1 MVNSRLKKKYVFL
14 GDVNSINIE
23 IIIKSFKSLK
33 YKIQYILIGSKK
45 DLIKYLIKI
54 NSNISV
60 NEINDPIDFKNFDKN
75 YLNIF
80 NIENVSKFKYLNLI
94 NQIKISN
101 FLSSK
106 TNIDLVTMP
115 INKSIFKKKI
125 NFNGITEFLGE
136 LNYTKT
142 IMMMMGNNFSVI
154 PYTTHIN
161 PKFISK
167 SITERQLNNFFKR
180 ILKILNN
187 QKYFHFKKINF
198 ICYNP
203 HCGED
208 GTMGNEDIIIKKTMQ
223 KYKMINGPFSAD
235 SAFSDINNKALYIT
249 TYHDQGLI
257 PFKALND
264 KKINITLGLNYKR
277 LSPAHGTAQ
286 DIKFKDKADI
296 SSYLSCMM
304 F

>member
-235 SAFSDINNKALYIT
+235 SAFSDIKNKALYIT

>member
-80 NIENVSKFKYLNLI
+80 NIENISKFKYLNLI

-235 SAFSDINNKALYIT
+235 SAFSDIKNKALYIT

>member
-115 INKSIFKKKI
+115 INKSIFKKK
-125 NFNGITEFLGE
+125 N
-136 LNYTKT
+136 
-142 IMMMMGNNFSVI
+142 
-154 PYTTHIN
+154 
-161 PKFISK
+161 
-167 SITERQLNNFFKR
+167 
-180 ILKILNN
+180 
-187 QKYFHFKKINF
+187 
-198 ICYNP
+198 
-203 HCGED
+203 
-208 GTMGNEDIIIKKTMQ
+208 
-223 KYKMINGPFSAD
+223 
-235 SAFSDINNKALYIT
+235 
-249 TYHDQGLI
+249 
-257 PFKALND
+257 
-264 KKINITLGLNYKR
+264 
-277 LSPAHGTAQ
+277 
-286 DIKFKDKADI
+286 
-296 SSYLSCMM
+296 
-304 F
+304 

>member
-235 SAFSDINNKALYIT
+235 SAFSDIKNKALYIT

-264 KKINITLGLNYKR
+264 KKINVTLGLNYKR